1 MKAGRIMQTVL
12 ITGGAGFIGSNFTRM
27 MSQKPE
33 FRCVVLDQLTY
44 AGHLSTIEDVLSD
57 SCIFVKGD
65 IADSTLVQR
74 LFEQYAFDY
83 VINFA
88 AESHVDRSIEDPGVF
103 IRSNVLGVQVLL
115 DACRQYC
122 VTKYLQV
129 STDEVYGSLSDTGL
143 FTEEMPL
150 DPSSPYSASKS
161 SADMLVQAWHR
172 TYGLSVNITR
182 CSNNYGPYQFPE
194 KLIPVIITRAL
205 ANQSIPVYG
214 TGMNV
219 RDWIHVE
226 DHCTALFEVLMRG
239 QSGRV
244 YNIGGRS
251 ERSNLEVV
259 RTVLQIVGQSES
271 LITFVEDRKGHDWR
285 YAIDN
290 SRIQLELGW
299 EPNHSFEQGLVDTVQ
314 WYLDNQSWLE
324 GLNNSV

>member
-1 MKAGRIMQTVL
+1 MQTVL

-115 DACRQYC
+115 DACRQYG